1 MFFVA
6 FPTYQSTTIGMIQ
19 KNMTITN
26 FWNGRPSKFDE
37 SQHTSTFASRLPT
50 ASFNKVKIGEV
61 YDQSLRDKLR
71 QMKVDVFGL
80 LAREFSVERCVSNA
94 VLEKPLVSFLDAQF
108 HYGIWYKLIRYSKSI

>member
-1 MFFVA
+1 
-6 FPTYQSTTIGMIQ
+6 
-19 KNMTITN
+19 MTITN
-26 FWNGRPSKFDE
+26 VWNVRPSKFDE

-80 LAREFSVERCVSNA
+80 LVREFSVERCV
-94 VLEKPLVSFLDAQF
+94 PFLRF
-108 HYGIWYKLIRYSKSI
+108 WKNPWFPSLTHNSTMEYGIS